1 MSHINTPSVK
11 EQTLALYAELP
22 QDKNLRQKRTDIR
35 DKIIEL
41 NYSFFG
47 YVATHTYINNT
58 SVTYEDKFQ
67 SALLHFCEC
76 WWWYKW
82 KGDETH
88 KGYRQDLSFAV
99 FFKPRVGEMIER
111 ELNEVKYSIRRS
123 LCMEAG
129 KQLNKHW
136 AQVRYDDLSNVN
148 MSPEKLN
155 SLKAIFG
162 TVYWA
167 DLETQAMFIEAPAS
181 RPTEF
186 EDFTA
191 KYNSIEDLLIDEMI
205 HSESKLSDKMLTNMS
220 DMYGINFWE
229 LKEALPEAEK
239 KLYKKLHDNLDLFG
253 D

>member
-1 MSHINTPSVK
+1 
-11 EQTLALYAELP
+11 
-22 QDKNLRQKRTDIR
+22 
-35 DKIIEL
+35 
-41 NYSFFG
+41 
-47 YVATHTYINNT
+47 
-58 SVTYEDKFQ
+58 
-67 SALLHFCEC
+67 
-76 WWWYKW
+76 
-82 KGDETH
+82 
-88 KGYRQDLSFAV
+88 
-99 FFKPRVGEMIER
+99 
-111 ELNEVKYSIRRS
+111 
-123 LCMEAG
+123 MEAG

-205 HSESKLSDKMLTNMS
+205 HSESKLSDKVLTNMS

>member
-1 MSHINTPSVK
+1 MSSNKLSVK
-11 EQTLALYAELP
+11 EQTIQLYAQLP
-22 QDKNLRQKRTDIR
+22 QNKILRQQRTDIR
-35 DKIIEL
+35 DKVIEL

-82 KGDETH
+82 QGDETH

-111 ELNEVKYSIRRS
+111 ELNEVKYSVRRS

-129 KQLNKHW
+129 AQLNKHW

-167 DLETQAMFIEAPAS
+167 DLETQAMFIEAPKS

-186 EDFTA
+186 EDFTD

-205 HSESKLSDKMLTNMS
+205 HSESKLTDKMLIEMS
-220 DMYGINFWE
+220 DMYGINYYT
-229 LKEALPEAEK
+229 LKQYLPKAEE
-239 KLYKKLHDNLDLFG
+239 KLYNKLHDNLDLFG